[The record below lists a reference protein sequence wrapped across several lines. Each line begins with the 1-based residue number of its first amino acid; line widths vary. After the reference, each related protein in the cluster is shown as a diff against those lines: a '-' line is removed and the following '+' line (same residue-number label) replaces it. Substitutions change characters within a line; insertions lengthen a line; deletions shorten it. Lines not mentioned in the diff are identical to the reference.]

1 MQRFAVYHFVTLMQD
16 LDKLHEIEE
25 LGLEDREDAP
35 PEEPEGGNSSMVP
48 LLQGVICL
56 LILAALLLLRYM
68 GSPVYETFTQ
78 WYQQEVSEEVQL
90 PAWEETTPS
99 PSPSASPEASPA
111 PIETDASLQ
120 RV

>member
-48 LLQGVICL
+48 LLQGVNF
-56 LILAALLLLRYM
+56 
-68 GSPVYETFTQ
+68 S
-78 WYQQEVSEEVQL
+78 
-90 PAWEETTPS
+90 
-99 PSPSASPEASPA
+99 SPA
-111 PIETDASLQ
+111 FTEIYGVSCL
-120 RV
+120 